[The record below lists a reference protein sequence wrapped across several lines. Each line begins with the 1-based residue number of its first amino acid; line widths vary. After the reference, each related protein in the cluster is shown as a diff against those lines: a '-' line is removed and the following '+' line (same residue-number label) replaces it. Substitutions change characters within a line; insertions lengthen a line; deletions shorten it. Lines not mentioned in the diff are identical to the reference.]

1 MLEGACPG
9 RIQLSLGHQG
19 RGAGS
24 EVNPAPFLRD
34 LPRVAPQDPWGTEHC
49 ASLGRSL
56 GVICQRC
63 LGARI
68 CFLLPS
74 PPKVLRLLQL
84 FALPSPSGSQARA
97 HRAESG
103 RFWASWGWQCCRALH
118 APQASRAL
126 LGCCVPRAGGT
137 AEGLGCPAGGQAV
150 GSRSPRSPPVPPA
163 RLVSPAG
170 VGPAVLGE
178 GSTVRGQVGEGGTL
192 LPHSCSVS
200 LTWGEP
206 RRGPQ
211 CHAAAAPCHKPCALR
226 PSGGAEAAGTS
237 LSAPSCPNPAH
248 PFPKGCFGAP
258 PAPAP
263 GAGGERPGPGRAGAE
278 LRPHKKRRSQELRPR
293 EEDAGGGGGA
303 LLALGLAA
311 GRGAQPAPAPPAPPR

>member
-1 MLEGACPG
+1 MGK
-9 RIQLSLGHQG
+9 LGLAALQSPARTAGFPCAAGVLRAKGWGHG
-19 RGAGS
+19 RGVGVSSSGTGS
-24 EVNPAPFLRD
+24 GFSVPKVPFCAPCS
-34 LPRVAPQDPWGTEHC
+34 PRVPSWRGT
-49 ASLGRSL
+49 
-56 GVICQRC
+56 
-63 LGARI
+63 
-68 CFLLPS
+68 
-74 PPKVLRLLQL
+74 
-84 FALPSPSGSQARA
+84 
-97 HRAESG
+97 
-103 RFWASWGWQCCRALH
+103 
-118 APQASRAL
+118 SRAW
-126 LGCCVPRAGGT
+126 GGD
-137 AEGLGCPAGGQAV
+137 
-150 GSRSPRSPPVPPA
+150 
-163 RLVSPAG
+163 
-170 VGPAVLGE
+170 
-178 GSTVRGQVGEGGTL
+178 TVRGQVGEGGTL
-192 LPHSCSVS
+192 LPHSCSMS
-200 LTWGEP
+200 STWGEP